1 MLSDHPFAERV
12 HRLRD
17 EAGLTQYDLAR
28 EAEIRPEMVSRIE
41 NGRVTDPTISIVIGL
56 AKVFSARLG
65 RPVTVGYV
73 VGVENGVSTNVVP
86 PSTDRAATRPCAPPS
101 LQRSCW

>member
-1 MLSDHPFAERV
+1 VLSDHPFAERV

-41 NGRVTDPTISIVIGL
+41 NGRVTDPPVSIVVGL
-56 AKVFSARLG
+56 ATVFSKRLG
-65 RPVTVGYV
+65 RLVTVGYV
-73 VGVENGVSTNVVP
+73 VGVENGEP
-86 PSTDRAATRPCAPPS
+86 AEPMPSGAKT
-101 LQRSCW
+101 

>member
-1 MLSDHPFAERV
+1 VLSDHPFAERV

-41 NGRVTDPTISIVIGL
+41 NGRVIDPPISIVIGL
-56 AKVFSARLG
+56 AKVFTARLE
-65 RPVTVGYV
+65 RQVTVGYV
-73 VGVENGVSTNVVP
+73 AGVENGEAADEQVP
-86 PSTDRAATRPCAPPS
+86 AKAAG
-101 LQRSCW
+101 

>member
-56 AKVFSARLG
+56 ARVFSERLG
-65 RPVTVGYV
+65 RPVSVGYV
-73 VGVENGVSTNVVP
+73 VGVENGEPAEPQPTGV
-86 PSTDRAATRPCAPPS
+86 AG
-101 LQRSCW
+101 